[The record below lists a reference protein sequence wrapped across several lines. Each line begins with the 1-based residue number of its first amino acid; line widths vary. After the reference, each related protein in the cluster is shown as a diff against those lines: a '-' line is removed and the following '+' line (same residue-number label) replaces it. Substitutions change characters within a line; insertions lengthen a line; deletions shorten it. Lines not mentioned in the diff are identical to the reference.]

1 MGGRRYMVKGKKNHT
16 MVPTAYAELVYPSCP
31 PVVQCCFDK
40 KCKPTCPNLSFCSV
54 VGKTRTE
61 LGSLSIVLKTWG
73 TFSWALL
80 HCYS

>member
-40 KCKPTCPNLSFCSV
+40 INVNQLAPTYL
-54 VGKTRTE
+54 TA
-61 LGSLSIVLKTWG
+61 VL
-73 TFSWALL
+73 
-80 HCYS
+80 